1 MVEFADLFYFRKGST
16 MENAGNIFAQ
26 LLPLIVLI
34 AIFYFLIIRP
44 QQTQAK
50 RHREM
55 ISGLDKG
62 DKIVTSGG
70 FIVEVVKK
78 EEEFFMVRLNDDTL
92 VKLSKDYVA
101 KKIDQ

>member
-1 MVEFADLFYFRKGST
+1 
-16 MENAGNIFAQ
+16 MENAGNIFTQ

-55 ISGLDKG
+55 IANLDKG
-62 DKIVTSGG
+62 DKVVTSGG
-70 FIVEVVKK
+70 FIVEIVKK
-78 EEEFFMVRLNDDTL
+78 EEEFFMVRLNDDAL

-101 KKIDQ
+101 KKIEQ

>member
-1 MVEFADLFYFRKGST
+1 
-16 MENAGNIFAQ
+16 MENAGNILTQ

-55 ISGLDKG
+55 IASLDKG

-101 KKIDQ
+101 KKIEQ